1 MWPLVVGLVAT
12 LAAPDDAAATR
23 RPPPVPP
30 VPPQPPWASPWIELS
45 WCGPHGKARAHGQ
58 CALRTAESELLRSKF
73 CEALVISRDRTQ
85 PCPEQW
91 FAYLETTRDSWT
103 ATFPQCDQRRK
114 SVSRPERLDHTP
126 TRAAA
131 DVLRAQFTPAQWS
144 PQRNDFA
151 IIGTT
156 DVITLPRR
164 PNDDLADMDDAD
176 SLKWGT
182 PLLISFGAVMLKF
195 LNTTSSDLGWIGM
208 AKSGSCSLMCL
219 SREPH
224 TGIVRASTLIVRCP
238 DAKDI
243 AGGRRLADTSQCR
256 LGACAQRASGAC
268 PVVSQRC
275 VRLADRLGAARLAAA
290 QARRGRPAPRAGWH
304 QLPRPILRVDR
315 ARCAGAG
322 GPWALG
328 QDAVTRNAQCCQIR
342 FADVRCRLV

>member
-1 MWPLVVGLVAT
+1 VGLVAT

-103 ATFPQCDQRRK
+103 ATFPQCDQ
-114 SVSRPERLDHTP
+114 
-126 TRAAA
+126 
-131 DVLRAQFTPAQWS
+131 FTPAQWS

-182 PLLISFGAVMLKF
+182 PLLISFGAVMLK
-195 LNTTSSDLGWIGM
+195 
-208 AKSGSCSLMCL
+208 
-219 SREPH
+219 
-224 TGIVRASTLIVRCP
+224 V
-238 DAKDI
+238 
-243 AGGRRLADTSQCR
+243 
-256 LGACAQRASGAC
+256 
-268 PVVSQRC
+268 
-275 VRLADRLGAARLAAA
+275 
-290 QARRGRPAPRAGWH
+290 AP
-304 QLPRPILRVDR
+304 
-315 ARCAGAG
+315 
-322 GPWALG
+322 
-328 QDAVTRNAQCCQIR
+328 
-342 FADVRCRLV
+342 